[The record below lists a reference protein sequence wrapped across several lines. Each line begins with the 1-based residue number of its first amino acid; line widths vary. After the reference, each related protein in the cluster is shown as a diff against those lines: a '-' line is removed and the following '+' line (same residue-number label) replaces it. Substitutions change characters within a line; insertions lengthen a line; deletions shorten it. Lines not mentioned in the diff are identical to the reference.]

1 MKKICM
7 VAYAYYSRDARVPR
21 EAETLAQQGMK
32 VDCFCLREKG
42 HAKWEVVNGVNIYH
56 LPLSKYRGSSTI
68 KYMSAYVLFI
78 VMAFFVVSKFYFKRR
93 YDVIQFHTLPDF
105 IIFTGIIPKIFGAK
119 LLLDMHEIMP
129 EFYMSKFDVGRS
141 HPLIEILELLE
152 KISVRFADAVIVINE
167 PIKRLLL
174 QRCKFKSVPTVIM
187 NCADDRLFGP
197 GYLPTSTWSKGFS
210 LMYHGTLTPLYG
222 LELAIQAVAKLKD
235 KIPHLKLHI
244 FGNDL
249 EAGDLRKLAEQLGV
263 YHNVIFMGRV
273 SREEIPQYINQ
284 ADIGILP
291 TIRDEFIDLSF
302 SNKLAE
308 YVCTKTPVVATRLKS
323 TLEYFPENAISYF
336 ESKDVDGLASR
347 VFELYMDPQKRLL
360 QAEEAFQHY
369 QTIRWEVMRKR
380 YIELI
385 NLLNNQ

>member
-7 VAYAYYSRDARVPR
+7 VAYAYYSQDARVPK
-21 EAETLAQQGMK
+21 EAEALAQQDMR
-32 VDCFCLREKG
+32 VDCFCLRERG
-42 HAKWEVVNGVNIYH
+42 HANLEVVNSVNVYH

-68 KYMSAYVLFI
+68 RYMSAYILFFLLALFA
-78 VMAFFVVSKFYFKRR
+78 VTKFYFKRR

-129 EFYMSKFDVGRS
+129 EFYMSKFNVGIS
-141 HPLIEILELLE
+141 HSLIKLLKLLE

-174 QRCKFKSVPTVIM
+174 KRCKFKSVPTVIM
-187 NCADDRLFGP
+187 NCADDRLFNAN
-197 GYLPTSTWSKGFS
+197 YLPSSSNSNDFN

-235 KIPHLKLHI
+235 QIPHLKLHI
-244 FGNDL
+244 FGN
-249 EAGDLRKLAEQLGV
+249 ESEGGDLRKLAEQLGV
-263 YHNVIFMGRV
+263 CRNVIFMGRV
-273 SREEIPQYINQ
+273 PREEIPQYINQ

-291 TIRDEFIDLSF
+291 TIRDVFIDYSF

-323 TLEYFPENAISYF
+323 TLEYFPESAISYF

-347 VFELYMDPQKRLL
+347 VFELYLDTQKRLL
-360 QAEEAFQHY
+360 QAEKAFQHY
-369 QTIRWEVMRKR
+369 QKIRWAIMRER

-385 NLLNNQ
+385 DSLMN